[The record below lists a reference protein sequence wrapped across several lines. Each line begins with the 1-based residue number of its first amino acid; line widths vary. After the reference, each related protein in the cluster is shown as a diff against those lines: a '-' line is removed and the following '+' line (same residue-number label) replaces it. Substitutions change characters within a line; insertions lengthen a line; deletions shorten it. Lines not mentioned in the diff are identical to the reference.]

1 MKTKILLIVILFTSS
16 YIVSAQNI
24 TVKGKIISADD
35 KTGIPGATALVKGTS
50 KGTTSD
56 VDGNYSISGLYSTDT
71 LKFSFVG
78 YQSREIA
85 VGNQSVI
92 DVELA
97 LSAETLDEVVVTALG
112 IKRQQ
117 REIGYSTERIEP
129 DMVVRTNS
137 PNILNALIG
146 RVSGVQ
152 VSQGD
157 GVEGGSTRIVIRG
170 NNTLSGRNQPLIVID
185 NVPLEN
191 IPGLENIGRG
201 VDWGNPIS
209 DINPLDIETYSV
221 LKGGAASALYGSKGA
236 NGVILIT
243 TKKGKKTEGI
253 GVSYSYSYKMIHPYR
268 FREMQNTYGH
278 GGPISFTPPTFPMN
292 GDTLLYPGIY
302 GTDNLVI
309 NQEGETRSTTEEFG
323 YYGSAVSWGP
333 KMEGQMVKWWDGKM
347 RPYSPEPDNYE
358 SAFRN
363 GYTQTHN
370 ISASG
375 ANEIGSLRVSFTR
388 QDNKAIVDNSDFD
401 RTTINIGASL
411 KISSKVI
418 ADVTL
423 SYVNYNRLN
432 SPMLG
437 ESEDSFSKGFLYSW
451 PRSYKGIDREYYAFE
466 DGSQNP
472 QEGYPFLYINPNLW
486 WNIYNNST
494 TLQRDKYLGTISLT
508 YDITSWL
515 NVTGRAGRDFNL
527 DQYTT
532 KNKPIDVQ
540 GILEGYY
547 ANSLNRTYSDIFE
560 AMMSAEKQDILKSK
574 IDARFTLGASRWNYN
589 FYEMRGHSGT
599 WYFPNRYTFDNYT
612 APTYYTNDRGE
623 TVVDNP
629 GDSPSTMYPGESYK
643 KERNNSVY
651 AFLNLGYR
659 NYLFL
664 EMTGRNDWSSTLP
677 AESNSYFYPSVSLSF
692 IATEAFKI
700 QEKVQWLNF
709 MKFRGGY
716 SHTATDT
723 DPYLLDFN
731 YYSSLYGGV
740 QSASY
745 PDTIPPIGLVPQHIN
760 AWETGIN
767 LGFFENRID
776 FDFTYYN
783 KYCYRQILP
792 GLPIPV
798 SSGATDITIN
808 EGVLTNN
815 GFEIG
820 LNAVPLQRQDFLIKT
835 GINLTRNRNY
845 VESLSDYTEVYPLAD
860 IWGLNGPAMA
870 LREGDEYGTIYGYD
884 YVYHEN
890 GKPIV
895 NEEGTKYL
903 ITDTRVPIGNA
914 SPDFIAGWQTELIY
928 KGFRLVTSVD
938 TKWGGD
944 IYCGSYVISLQTGQS
959 PETLKEREGGGLPY
973 TDPAGNTSDIGI
985 ILDGVYEDGTPND
998 KVVHYYYKYL
1008 PNAGGWG
1015 KIISTPGILDNSW
1028 VKMREISLSYNIP
1041 YKALKKTRVFQDLT
1055 VSVIGRDLF
1064 YFYSSLP
1071 DKINPEGIMG
1081 TGNAQGFEWGSMP
1094 GTMSFTFGIA
1104 ASF

>member
-1 MKTKILLIVILFTSS
+1 MKTRILLIVILIASG
-16 YIVSAQNI
+16 YIVTAQNI
-24 TVKGKIISADD
+24 TVIGKIISADD
-35 KTGIPGATALVKGTS
+35 KTGIPGATVLVKGTS

-56 VDGNYSISGLYSTDT
+56 VEGNYSISGLYSSDT
-71 LKFSFVG
+71 LKFSFIG
-78 YQSREIA
+78 YQSREVV

-97 LSAETLDEVVVTALG
+97 VSAETLDEVVVTALG

-137 PNILNALIG
+137 PNILNAIIG

-309 NQEGETRSTTEEFG
+309 NQDGETRSTTEEFG

-333 KMEGQMVKWWDGKM
+333 KMDGQMVKWWDGKM

-401 RTTINIGASL
+401 RTTINLGASL
-411 KISSKVI
+411 KISSRVI

-437 ESEDSFSKGFLYSW
+437 ESADSFSKGFLYSW
-451 PRSYKGIDREYYAFE
+451 PRSYKGIDREYYAFD

-494 TLQRDKYLGTISLT
+494 TLQRDKYLGTVSLT

-574 IDARFTLGASRWNYN
+574 IDARFTLGASRWNFN
-589 FYEMRGHSGT
+589 SYEMRGHSGT

-612 APTYYTNDRGE
+612 APTYYTNDQGE

-659 NYLFL
+659 NFLFL

-692 IATEAFKI
+692 IASEAFKI
-700 QEKVQWLNF
+700 QEKVHWLNF
-709 MKFRGGY
+709 MKLRGGY

-745 PDTIPPIGLVPQHIN
+745 PDTIPPIGLVPQHVN

-835 GINLTRNRNY
+835 GINFTRNRNY
-845 VESLSDYTEVYPLAD
+845 VESLGDYAEVYPLAD

-890 GKPIV
+890 GQPIV
-895 NEEGTKYL
+895 NDEGTKYL

-1028 VKMREISLSYNIP
+1028 VKMREISLSYTLP

-1055 VSVIGRDLF
+1055 LSVIGRDLF